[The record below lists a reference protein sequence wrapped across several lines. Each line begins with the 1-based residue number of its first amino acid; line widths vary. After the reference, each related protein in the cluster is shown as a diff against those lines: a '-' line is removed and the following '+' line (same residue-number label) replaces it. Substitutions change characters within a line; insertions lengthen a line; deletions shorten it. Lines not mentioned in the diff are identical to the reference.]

1 MPRLVSVIRVADQA
15 VDHKNE
21 GLMEVGLFD
30 RREATFVLFASG
42 RNDTNGGNE
51 CFDEQSSLVARRIK
65 MRSGALSRRRAFLC
79 ARETEQEEG

>member
-15 VDHKNE
+15 VDHKDE

-30 RREATFVLFASG
+30 RREAPLVSFASSG
-42 RNDTNGGNE
+42 NDANGGNK

-65 MRSGALSRRRAFLC
+65 MRSDALSRRRAFLC
-79 ARETEQEEG
+79 ARETKQEEG